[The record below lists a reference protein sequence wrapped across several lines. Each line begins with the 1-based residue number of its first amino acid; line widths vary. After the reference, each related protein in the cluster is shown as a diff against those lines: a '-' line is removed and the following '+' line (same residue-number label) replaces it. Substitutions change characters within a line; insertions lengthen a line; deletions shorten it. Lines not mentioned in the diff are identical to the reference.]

1 MSYKYYIGN
10 NGGNLLFQDRLKVL
24 DKYKKKY
31 YKLQN
36 PNNRKFYEVSYFPT
50 YYKFSSSMI
59 KYPGYSSYV
68 YDNLQ
73 IHKNP
78 KLNELKF
85 HHRNLLKNR
94 FIESV
99 NTQINKQ
106 YFYLENDSLDR
117 LLMKELVDSFSELIT
132 ESK

>member
-1 MSYKYYIGN
+1 
-10 NGGNLLFQDRLKVL
+10 
-24 DKYKKKY
+24 
-31 YKLQN
+31 
-36 PNNRKFYEVSYFPT
+36 
-50 YYKFSSSMI
+50 MI

-78 KLNELKF
+78 KLTELKF
-85 HHRNLLKNR
+85 HLRNLLKNR

-99 NTQINKQ
+99 NKQINKQ

-132 ESK
+132 ES